1 MAIKK
6 KKVILMKAVSELQPA
21 DYSLEPELNS
31 IYQRLSKNRKQFAE
45 VFERNINA
53 VMQISSLDLTMQHQ
67 TDKIIDISQKVTNA
81 TEAIFGSALG
91 TSNNQ
96 QEELT
101 NTIVRVSGATDEVY
115 QKMEAGQNEL
125 TSIKELS
132 EQTIAISREM
142 QKDMDNLV
150 ELVQRISSVISGIG
164 SISMQT
170 NLLAL
175 NASVEAARAGEAGKG
190 FSVVANEI
198 RELSQETQNLTSN
211 MESFVKDMKA
221 ASQKTV
227 KSSSQTI
234 DSLLTMTDKI
244 KNVWELNSQS
254 QEYVSKVNDS
264 MSSIAAVSEEISSS
278 MTEMQNQ
285 LMESSQFMRKVG
297 DDLYEAA
304 KPVAGIEKNLDDT
317 LKQMGVMA
325 QDAFF
330 HLRDD
335 EFAQYMQNAI
345 SAHQTWLANLKKMVS
360 TQAVIP
366 LQLDSSKCGFGHFY
380 YAMTPDIP
388 GVLPIWQ
395 GLAAKHQKFHKF
407 GASVIDALQGGKYAD
422 AEQIY
427 WQAENYSRELIA
439 DMKKILQLTAEHKG
453 TEPKNAE

>member
-1 MAIKK
+1 
-6 KKVILMKAVSELQPA
+6 MKAVSELKST
-21 DYSLEPELNS
+21 DYSQEPELNG
-31 IYQRLSKNRKQFAE
+31 IYQRLLKGRKQFAE
-45 VFERNINA
+45 IFEKNVNA

-67 TDKIIDISQKVTNA
+67 TEKILDISQKVTNA
-81 TEAIFGSALG
+81 TEAIFGSSLG

-101 NTIVRVSGATDEVY
+101 NTIVKVSGATDEVY
-115 QKMEAGQNEL
+115 QKIEAGQNEL
-125 TSIKELS
+125 TGIKELS

-142 QKDMDNLV
+142 QKDMDELV

-190 FSVVANEI
+190 FAVVANEI

-211 MESFVKDMKA
+211 MESFVKNIKT
-221 ASQKTV
+221 ASQKSV
-227 KSSSQTI
+227 QSSSHTI
-234 DSLLTMTDKI
+234 ESLLTMTEKI
-244 KNVWELNSQS
+244 KNVWELNNESQ
-254 QEYVSKVNDS
+254 QYVSKVNES

-285 LMESSQFMRKVG
+285 LMESSGFMRKVG
-297 DDLYEAA
+297 EDLFEAA
-304 KPVAGIEKNLDDT
+304 KPVVGIEKTLDDSI
-317 LKQMGVMA
+317 KQMGTMT

-330 HLRDD
+330 HLEND

-345 SAHQTWLANLKKMVS
+345 SSHHAWLANLKKMVD
-360 TQAVIP
+360 TQTVIP
-366 LQLDSSKCGFGHFY
+366 LQLDSAKCGFGHFY

-388 GVLPIWQ
+388 GVLPIWNNL
-395 GLAAKHQKFHKF
+395 GSKHQRFHKY
-407 GASVIDALQGGKYAD
+407 GAAVIDAIHSGKYSD

-439 DMKKILQLTAEHKG
+439 DMKKILTLATENG
-453 TEPKNAE
+453 EPKTT